1 MKRLCLFLCSLMILS
16 TCTVF
21 ADSNR
26 FVTIGEDLND
36 EQRGTVLQFF
46 GLSDNDLNTIQVVS
60 VSNEEER
67 EYLSGIVDDS
77 VIGTHTYSCAYI
89 EPTSEGGIQVKTA
102 NLTYVTSD
110 VLVNA
115 LQTAGIENC
124 NVIVTAPFEVS
135 GTGALTGI
143 YKGYEQQGVSLDE
156 AKKKLASE
164 ELIITAKA
172 EEECGKEV
180 ANLITDVK
188 KEVINADKA
197 LTDEEIWD
205 IVQKKSIEYN
215 ININS
220 STLDK
225 IVDLV
230 SKFQGMDYDAD
241 TFTNKLDEIRDKVTK
256 QAEESEGFFEG
267 VKRFFKA
274 IGDFFKNL
282 FGGKE
287 VEEDTNTSIFDDIN
301 TNIFEYDDVEEN
313 EGTTE
318 GDTEEAETQEKDA
331 SEEDFKKMNDFLTSF
346 GSRFYD

>member
-180 ANLITDVK
+180 VNLITDVK
-188 KEVINADKA
+188 KEVINADKT

-287 VEEDTNTSIFDDIN
+287 VEEDTNTNIFDDIN

-318 GDTEEAETQEKDA
+318 GDTEEAETQEKDV

>member
-1 MKRLCLFLCSLMILS
+1 MKKLCLFLCSLMILS

-26 FVTIGEDLND
+26 FVTIGEDLSE
-36 EQRGTVLQFF
+36 EQRGTIFEFF
-46 GLSDNDLNTIQVVS
+46 GLSDDDLNTIQIIS
-60 VSNEEER
+60 VSNDEEK

-110 VLVNA
+110 ILVNA

-143 YKGYEQQGVSLDE
+143 YKGYELQGVKLDE
-156 AKKKLASE
+156 DKKKLASE
-164 ELIITAKA
+164 ELIVTAEVEK
-172 EEECGKEV
+172 ECGENT
-180 ANLITDVK
+180 AQLITDVK
-188 KEVINADKA
+188 QEVVSSSETLSKEDIETMVKDKS
-197 LTDEEIWD
+197 
-205 IVQKKSIEYN
+205 VEYN

-220 STLDK
+220 QTVDK

-230 SKFQGMDYDAD
+230 SKFQDKDYDAD
-241 TFTNKLDEIRDKVTK
+241 TFTNKLSEIKDKVTE
-256 QAEESEGFFEG
+256 QAENSKGFFES
-267 VKRFFKA
+267 VKQFFKA

-282 FGGKE
+282 FGG
-287 VEEDTNTSIFDDIN
+287 DTTETENETTESSIFNEIN
-301 TNIFEYDDVEEN
+301 TEVFEYDDTV
-313 EGTTE
+313 TTE
-318 GDTEEAETQEKDA
+318 DINTEELD
-331 SEEDFKKMNDFLTSF
+331 N
-346 GSRFYD
+346 